1 MVAPSPEAAAEAIA
15 GDSASFL
22 RFWAWGLASEVQ
34 GLGFQGL
41 HAVCEPRCKKGFEH
55 VVLTLLVA
63 AVGQWHGL
71 FTRLLE
77 GLRATSSESL
87 LKKGQLT

>member
-1 MVAPSPEAAAEAIA
+1 MAPSPEAAAEAIA

-41 HAVCEPRCKKGFEH
+41 HAVCEPRCKKGYKH
-55 VVLTLLVA
+55 VVLT
-63 AVGQWHGL
+63 AVGRWHRSVI
-71 FTRLLE
+71 RLLE

-87 LKKGQLT
+87 LKKGS